1 MGGDDYGVECECKC
15 YTGKDGDAYAY
26 VKKFNIGYIHFCP
39 LFFTALDSDGQGS
52 TFLHEMSH
60 LFAKTTDAVPSSPP
74 APSDAQSA
82 YWIQQAVP
90 NTRSFLKLYVDA
102 FATLFK

>member
-1 MGGDDYGVECECKC
+1 MLTLMLKSLILVIFISVLC
-15 YTGKDGDAYAY
+15 
-26 VKKFNIGYIHFCP
+26 
-39 LFFTALDSDGQGS
+39 FFTALDSDGQGS